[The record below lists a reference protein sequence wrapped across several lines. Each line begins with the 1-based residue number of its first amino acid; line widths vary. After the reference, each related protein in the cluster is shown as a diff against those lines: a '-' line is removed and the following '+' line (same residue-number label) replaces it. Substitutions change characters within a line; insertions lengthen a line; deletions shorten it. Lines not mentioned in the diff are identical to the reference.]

1 VGTAASTKN
10 VKILYETVRNSGAS
24 PHPGLPSPPLPVRT
38 VQAREKV
45 LSFRPYTR
53 ARGLVRILSCFG
65 VPLPWILRIGREERR
80 GVTRGVRARAGST
93 PTKASARANA
103 SVRSGTHRRADR
115 QYKKSRPRTHEAMQS
130 SLALDGRAQIPR
142 PRGPCRG
149 RKKREGC
156 CVARAPV

>member
-1 VGTAASTKN
+1 MKQCGTAVLHRTQ
-10 VKILYETVRNSGAS
+10 AS
-24 PHPGLPSPPLPVRT
+24 PLRPCLSGRYRLVK
-38 VQAREKV
+38 KV

-115 QYKKSRPRTHEAMQS
+115 HYKKSRPRTHGGW
-130 SLALDGRAQIPR
+130 LQIPR
-142 PRGPCRG
+142 PRGAYMCCTRPRVNKLEIP
-149 RKKREGC
+149 RSPSSLHVTEGTH
-156 CVARAPV
+156 VIPRLAK

>member
-10 VKILYETVRNSGAS
+10 VKILYETVRNSGGTQAS
-24 PHPGLPSPPLPVRT
+24 PLRPCLSGRYRLVK
-38 VQAREKV
+38 KV